1 MLKMPKITI
10 IGVGSVC
17 FGAGTIG
24 DLLYFKDILEGSTIA
39 LVDTDQEKLDLMSFL
54 ANKLNNDAGQ
64 PFKIETSLE
73 RRDMLEGSDFVVTSP
88 AIKREE
94 LWKKDWEIINGA
106 GIKQTYGENG
116 GPGSLS
122 HTLRNV
128 PLMLSI
134 FRDVEA
140 LAPNAWVINFTNPEA
155 RICTAIDRYTSLKF
169 VGLCHQIGEA
179 YETVSHVLDIPRE
192 DLDIKAAGI
201 NHFTWIYDIRRKSTG
216 RGIYQTFCERIGNM
230 PDSFEPMSRK
240 LLDIYGMYPTAGDHH
255 LAEFLS
261 FGWEFLG
268 LAGRDF
274 TARVKEK
281 EEALEWLRGV
291 SSGTRNIEEQ
301 LRGRTTESVVDIIC
315 AITKGQNQYEVSL
328 DIRNEGCIPNLPN
341 DAIVEVPGVVSGDTV
356 RGLRMAPLPE
366 GIAALLRQQITIQ
379 ALSVEAAVKGD
390 RKLALQAMLLD
401 PVVDNY
407 NTASNVLD
415 RLLETHKEYISPNFF
430 I

>member
-1 MLKMPKITI
+1 MPKITI
-10 IGVGSVC
+10 IGVGSVS

-24 DLLYFKDILEGSTIA
+24 DLLYFKDTLAGSTIA

-54 ANKLNNDAGQ
+54 ANKLNNDAGK
-64 PFKIETSLE
+64 PFKIEKSLE
-73 RRDMLEGSDFVVTSP
+73 RRDVLKGSDFVVTSP

-94 LWKKDWEIINGA
+94 LWKKDWDIINGA

-134 FRDVEA
+134 FRDVEE
-140 LAPNAWVINFTNPEA
+140 LAPDAWIINFTNPEA

-179 YETVSHVLDIPRE
+179 YRTVSHVMDIPKD

-216 RGIYQTFCERIGNM
+216 KGIYEAFCKKIQDM
-230 PDSFEPMSRK
+230 PASFEPMSRK
-240 LLDIYGMYPTAGDHH
+240 LLDVYGMFPTAGDHH

-268 LAGRDF
+268 LSGRDF
-274 TARVKEK
+274 AARVKEK
-281 EEALEWLRGV
+281 EDMLDWLRGV
-291 SSGTRNIEEQ
+291 ASGIRGIEEH
-301 LRGRTTESVVDIIC
+301 LKGRTSESVADIIC
-315 AITKGQNQYEVSL
+315 AITKGQNHYEVSL

-366 GIAALLRQQITIQ
+366 GIAALMRQQITIQ

-407 NTASNVLD
+407 KTASNVLD
-415 RLLETHKEYISPNFF
+415 KLLEAHKEYISPNFF
-430 I
+430 K